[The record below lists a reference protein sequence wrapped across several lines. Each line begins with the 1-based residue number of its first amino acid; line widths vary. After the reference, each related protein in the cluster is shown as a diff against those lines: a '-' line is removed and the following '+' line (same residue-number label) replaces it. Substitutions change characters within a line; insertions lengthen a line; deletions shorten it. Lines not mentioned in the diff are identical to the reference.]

1 MSERDHSND
10 EIRLAFIIPLAVRRE
25 QDTVEVLAGA
35 GGTDRE
41 IVEEAISSLEEEIG
55 SPVLRLTPDQA
66 RMERNRFYFSSA
78 TWTAPW
84 EPTGPKAPGEP
95 RLN

>member
-1 MSERDHSND
+1 MSERDHGD
-10 EIRLAFIIPLAVRRE
+10 GEIRLAFIIPLAARRE

-35 GGTDRE
+35 GGTDNE
-41 IVEEAISSLEEEIG
+41 IVEEAISALEERIG

-66 RMERNRFYFSSA
+66 RMERNRFYFSSSN
-78 TWTAPW
+78 WNAPW
-84 EPTGPKAPGEP
+84 EQTGPKSSGKP